1 VRDGAC
7 DVHGAEVNRL
17 QSETSFKKGVRA
29 KQMKAN
35 RNTDYLEKVIFFWQV
50 KFMLLPCIT
59 Y

>member
-1 VRDGAC
+1 MRDGAC

-35 RNTDYLEKVIFFWQV
+35 RNTDYLEKVIFFG
-50 KFMLLPCIT
+50 K
-59 Y
+59 